1 MSVMPS
7 LSAITADRLS
17 TCILDARLALAPGG
31 LLLAVQLARL
41 ARLWVTRRFWTL
53 IDGAYFYRD
62 YPEELL
68 PDGGDDSDRGVTI
81 DALMLWHTAWLNG
94 ALDGVLF
101 WIGDARRES
110 ALPVNWNSEIIS
122 RYERLSETFP
132 APASGQKGGEADPLT
147 ACGQEAFALAAALTA
162 EAPVILTVLHKGD
175 KPLICGEAADLAQ
188 IAIHGPVDWNPGAK
202 WADRLVPDR
211 ISPLVRQLGHVGTR
225 VAAVH
230 TFAPAAV
237 ALPAR
242 PPIDEAVGD
251 RADPAPDRRSWSG
264 ARVFWH
270 ELSQ

>member
-1 MSVMPS
+1 MPG
-7 LSAITADRLS
+7 LSATTADRLP

-31 LLLAVQLARL
+31 LMLAVQLARL

-68 PDGGDDSDRGVTI
+68 PESASESDRGVTI

-110 ALPVNWNSEIIS
+110 ALPINWNSEIITK
-122 RYERLSETFP
+122 YERLSEAFP
-132 APASGQKGGEADPLT
+132 TPTSNQKNGGADPLT

-162 EAPVILTVLHKGD
+162 EAPIILTVLHKGD
-175 KPLICGEAADLAQ
+175 KPLICGEAAEFGQL
-188 IAIHGPVDWNPGAK
+188 AIHGPLDWSPGAK

-211 ISPLVRQLGHVGTR
+211 ISPLVRQLSYVGTR

-242 PPIDEAVGD
+242 PPIDEAVAD
-251 RADPAPDRRSWSG
+251 RADAALDRRSWTG

-270 ELSQ
+270 ELAS